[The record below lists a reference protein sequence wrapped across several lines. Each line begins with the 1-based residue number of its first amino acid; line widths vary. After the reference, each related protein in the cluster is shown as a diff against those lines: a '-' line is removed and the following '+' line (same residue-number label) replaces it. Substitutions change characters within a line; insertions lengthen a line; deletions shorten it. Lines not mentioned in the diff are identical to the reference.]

1 MRGTH
6 SQNRRDVSPTT
17 LAVAALVVCAAVITI
32 AVIWMGGSDDP
43 VAEPPAAA
51 EAGPRPWQVTLDLDA
66 KAGYLV
72 TAGVTDGRRQNL
84 TVQDLAFSGRRDG
97 VYGGEVTAFPP
108 GTLDEGQFRAGE
120 PVNDAFY
127 LPAFVFPE
135 HTAGDA
141 KPWRT
146 PAVGRPDPSGVWV
159 VAYADPARATGG
171 AAVDREDLLR
181 LAAAVRI
188 GPPRDLR
195 MPLRLGSRLPAGLQL
210 TYVRSPDQQIDRRP
224 SALGLSAPARRPSG
238 AGVYAQVPA
247 GLDVT
252 VLIAPRDGAWDKR
265 RATLTGATKSAGL
278 PAWYDEGKRQTVQAE
293 RCVVTIDTALPRAEL
308 DLLVEQMTIGD
319 CTDPDSWIPP
329 LS

>member
-6 SQNRRDVSPTT
+6 SRNRRDVSPTA
-17 LAVAALVVCAAVITI
+17 LAVAALVACAVVVTI
-32 AVIWMGGSDDP
+32 AVIRMGGDDP
-43 VAEPPAAA
+43 DAKPPAAA
-51 EAGPRPWQVTLDLDA
+51 EPQRRPWQVTLDVDA

-72 TAGVTDGRRQNL
+72 TAGVTDGRRQSL
-84 TVQDLAFSGRRDG
+84 TVQDLAFSGRPDG

-108 GTLDEGQFRAGE
+108 GTLDERQFSTGE

-159 VAYADPARATGG
+159 VAYADPALATGG
-171 AAVDREDLLR
+171 EAVGRDDLLR
-181 LAAAVRI
+181 LAAAARI

-195 MPLRLGSRLPAGLQL
+195 MPLRLGAHLPDGLQL

-224 SALGLSAPARRPSG
+224 SALGLSAPTRMPSG
-238 AGVYAQVPA
+238 AGVYAQVPP
-247 GLDVT
+247 GLDLT
-252 VLIAPRDGAWDKR
+252 VLIAPRDDAWDKR
-265 RATLTGATKSAGL
+265 RAALTGATKSAGL
-278 PAWYDEGKRQTVQAE
+278 DAWYDAGKRLTVEAE
-293 RCVVTIDTALPRAEL
+293 RCVVTIETALPRAEL
-308 DLLVEQMTIGD
+308 DRLVEQMTIGD
-319 CTDPDSWIPP
+319 CADPDSWIPP